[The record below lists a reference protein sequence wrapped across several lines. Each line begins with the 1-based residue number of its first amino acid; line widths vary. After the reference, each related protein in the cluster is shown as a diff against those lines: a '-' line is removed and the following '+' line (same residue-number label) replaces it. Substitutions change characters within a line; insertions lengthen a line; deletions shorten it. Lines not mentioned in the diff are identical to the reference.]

1 MPRAR
6 RLLGVLQA
14 ARLATF
20 RRASLSRRARGAAQ
34 APLRP
39 RASLQAPPMPVHKLP
54 RPTELLLEP
63 PPPSGLRGFASKRV
77 GSRLLW
83 APEKQPKSLAT
94 VGIFFPAH
102 LW

>member
-39 RASLQAPPMPVHKLP
+39 RTSLQAPPMPVHELP
-54 RPTELLLEP
+54 RPTELPLEP
-63 PPPSGLRGFASKRV
+63 SRPSGLRGFASKRV

-83 APEKQPKSLAT
+83 APEKQPKGMAT
-94 VGIFFPAH
+94 VGIFF
-102 LW
+102 